1 MSDGRDAKAPQSGKS
16 ACNLEGSAAR
26 AVTAECTTAFLDL
39 ISFAVLQFQILRTR
53 DPERLP
59 AALRGC
65 APAAPRCRRRHV

>member
-1 MSDGRDAKAPQSGKS
+1 MTGGMQKRLSRGKS

-53 DPERLP
+53 DPERP
-59 AALRGC
+59 APLCGLHPGR
-65 APAAPRCRRRHV
+65 PAKSEGM